1 MKFIQSFCS
10 FMIICLTSLLTTRAQ
25 FAIFVCFAAGYGSFS
40 YLVVA
45 LTFDFRKDEN
55 KQDDYQRLNNSRD
68 NEDMD
73 NFF

>member
-10 FMIICLTSLLTTRAQ
+10 FMIICLTSLLKTQAQ
-25 FAIFVCFAAGYGSFS
+25 FAIFVCFAAGYGLVS

-45 LTFDFRKDEN
+45 LTFDFRKDDN

>member
-10 FMIICLTSLLTTRAQ
+10 FMIICLASLLTTQAQ
-25 FAIFVCFAAGYGSFS
+25 FAIFLCFAAGYGLIS

-45 LTFDFRKDEN
+45 LTFDFRKDDN